1 MVTNKEQLYNFIQ
14 LHEAAKGKEGLT
26 TRYLAQALGF
36 QRSNVSA
43 LLGQLVAEGRLKKQ
57 AGRPVLYY
65 LAVSPIDEVG
75 AFQNMV
81 GYRGSLKHAVQLAR
95 AALAYPQKSLNTL
108 LLGRKGTGKTLFA
121 QIMYQAAKQMGAI
134 LLEAPFVEFLS
145 FDYAQNEA
153 FVQQEFEQAFAG
165 AQGGVLLI
173 DDIELLS
180 AESRRRILAK
190 VAEDTGAAHPLVLIS
205 SDETCGDNNMMTR
218 EYLPITIEL
227 PPLSER
233 PLSERLALIQ
243 QFVTLE
249 AARTRRTI
257 HMEAEL
263 LSCLMLF
270 DCEYDIWTL
279 KSTIKQACMNAY
291 LREHT
296 DTSGVLH
303 LYICD
308 CSPVVRKGFLNYR
321 HHKQELE
328 ELIRPH
334 ADYSFSET
342 QGMNELDRAKLG
354 KKTIYEDFDRRISDY
369 EARGFDQGEIQ
380 TILSADMDTMFLH
393 YRSMLLHNVANK
405 DQLVKLV
412 PGALVDKTEQFLA
425 KAERMLDTHYFGAT
439 LHGLCLQV
447 DEVLRNG
454 KSTLA
459 MSPVQIAG
467 IIGEHKNAYSQALL
481 FAHELEAEFHTKIP
495 VEEVAVMTLFLAHP
509 DTDQEAE
516 RTPALLFAFHGKG
529 VAKTMAATVAAVLK
543 STVSAVDIPFDEQD
557 TDTYQK
563 LKESVRAADN
573 GRGVL
578 ALFDLEPLQ
587 QMFYTISLETGIEV
601 RTLELPLTKLAI
613 SWARKATV
621 SPSLDSLYKAAL
633 ADMEHLSSARE
644 QVIVA
649 LCTTSE
655 GFSAQIKTYLEQHAA
670 VHQAKVVS
678 LSLSDRGLLREKLQR
693 IMRTSVIQCI
703 VGTYDPQL
711 LAIPFV
717 PASAVLGA
725 SEAELARL
733 LSLERPNTE
742 NVEINEVYQYLTE
755 HLEFIE
761 VDKLRQPL
769 QESVDKLAARYEVS
783 LGTQVGL
790 MVHIACAVN
799 RLAGKGIAPANPRR
813 EEILGR
819 YSGDY
824 KYLRATLV
832 AIEKKFH
839 VIFPDDEFANIL
851 TILYQL

>member
-14 LHEAAKGKEGLT
+14 LHETAKGKEGVT
-26 TRYLAQALGF
+26 THYLAQALGF
-36 QRSNVSA
+36 QRSNVST
-43 LLGQLVAEGRLKKQ
+43 LLGQLVAEGKLKKQ
-57 AGRPVLYY
+57 PGRPVLYY
-65 LAVSPIDEVG
+65 LAVSPADEVG
-75 AFQNMV
+75 AFKNMV
-81 GYRGSLKHAVQLAR
+81 GYCGSLKHAVQLAR

-108 LLGRKGTGKTLFA
+108 LLGRRGTGKTLFA
-121 QIMYQAAKQMGAI
+121 EVMYQAAKEMGA
-134 LLEAPFVEFLS
+134 LSQQAPFVEFSSL
-145 FDYAQNEA
+145 DYTQNE
-153 FVQQEFEQAFAG
+153 QGLQKEFEQAFAK

-173 DDIELLS
+173 DDIEMLS
-180 AESRRRILAK
+180 AESRRKLLAK
-190 VAEDTGAAHPLVLIS
+190 IAEDNDTAHPLVLIS
-205 SDETCGDNNMMTR
+205 SNESCGDNNAILQD
-218 EYLPITIEL
+218 YLPIAIEL
-227 PPLSER
+227 PPLAER
-233 PLSERLALIQ
+233 PLAERLALIQ

-249 AARTRRTI
+249 AARTHRII

-263 LSCLMLF
+263 LNCLMLF

-279 KSTIKQACMNAY
+279 KSIIKQACMNAY

-303 LYICD
+303 LYISD

-321 HHKQELE
+321 RHKQELE

-334 ADYSFSET
+334 SDYSFSET
-342 QGMNELDRAKLG
+342 RGMNELDRAKLG

-393 YRSMLLHNVANK
+393 YRTMLVHNVVNK
-405 DQLVKLV
+405 EQLVKLV
-412 PGALVDKTEQFLA
+412 PSTLVNKTEQFLIQA
-425 KAERMLDTHYFGAT
+425 GRMLNTHYSGTT

-447 DEVLRNG
+447 DEVLQKG

-459 MSPVQIAG
+459 MSPMQIAG
-467 IIGEHKNAYSQALL
+467 IISEHKNAYAQALL
-481 FAHELEAEFHTKIP
+481 FAHELEAEFHTKVP

-509 DTDQEAE
+509 DPAQETE
-516 RTPALLFAFHGKG
+516 RAPALLFAFHGKG
-529 VAKTMAATVAAVLK
+529 VAKTMAATIAAVLK
-543 STVSAVDIPFDEQD
+543 ATVSAVDIPFDEQD
-557 TDTYQK
+557 IDSYQK
-563 LKESVRAADN
+563 LKESVRAADK

-578 ALFDLEPLQ
+578 ALYDLEPLQ

-601 RTLELPLTKLAI
+601 RTLELPLTKLGI

-621 SPSLDSLYKAAL
+621 SPSLDALYKAAL
-633 ADMEHLSSARE
+633 GDMEHLSNARE
-644 QVIVA
+644 KVIVA

-655 GFSAQIKTYLEQHAA
+655 GFSAQIKIYLEQHAT

-693 IMRTSVIQCI
+693 IMQTSVIQCI

-725 SEAELARL
+725 SEIELARL

-742 NVEINEVYQYLTE
+742 DVEINEVYQYLTE
-755 HLEFIE
+755 HLEAVE

-769 QESVDKLAARYEVS
+769 QEALEKLAAHYEFS

-799 RLAGKGIAPANPRR
+799 RLAGKGITPANPRK

-819 YSGDY
+819 YKADY

-832 AIEKKFH
+832 SIEKRFH
-839 VIFPDDEFANIL
+839 VILPDDEFANIL